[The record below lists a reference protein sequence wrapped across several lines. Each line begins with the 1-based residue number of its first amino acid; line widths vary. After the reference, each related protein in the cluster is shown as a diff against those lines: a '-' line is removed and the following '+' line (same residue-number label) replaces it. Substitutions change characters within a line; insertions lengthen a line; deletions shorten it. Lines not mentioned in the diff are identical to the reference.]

1 MKTITLKTKY
11 VKTDGWR
18 GRLEPINAICGS
30 NDTGNYS
37 DSPCPSDVR
46 KKEIQMVT
54 SILRKN
60 NIRYRTTW
68 GQTSSVFCVAQYVV
82 VSEQDKAR
90 AIELIE
96 DLPSMTRLLYL
107 C

>member
-37 DSPCPSDVR
+37 DSPCPSDIR
-46 KKEIQMVT
+46 KKKYKWSQ
-54 SILRKN
+54 
-60 NIRYRTTW
+60 
-68 GQTSSVFCVAQYVV
+68 VF
-82 VSEQDKAR
+82 
-90 AIELIE
+90 
-96 DLPSMTRLLYL
+96 
-107 C
+107 